1 MNNSQINI
9 YSPKL
14 FPELDTCI
22 TTDGP
27 DSYLGRPLNTFKKL
41 IISSQSIIFSITS
54 NLSCWHFHTPVL
66 RPDLRIHPPLPKGHQ
81 ALTPVSCVLLK
92 KKKKKTQNLYHPLYL
107 SYPNG
112 SSGPYPFAHKHKT
125 TSQLIFP
132 P

>member
-22 TTDGP
+22 TADGP

-41 IISSQSIIFSITS
+41 IISSQSSIFSITS

-66 RPDLRIHPPLPKGHQ
+66 RPDLRIPPPLPKGHQ

-92 KKKKKTQNLYHPLYL
+92 KKKISKFVP
-107 SYPNG
+107 
-112 SSGPYPFAHKHKT
+112 SSLPFLP
-125 TSQLIFP
+125 QR
-132 P
+132 